1 MKKSVSVLL
10 TVIML
15 FSALMLPVSAAGEYT
30 NGQVKFTIPDKLI
43 QDTEWAGENGYLDYW
58 HTEDYGFEF
67 CLWRETIAVAIHPT
81 NKEGLSVCHD
91 IRWETD
97 YEFTREGAVDTV
109 INGHKFVDDNI
120 EVRYDGKS
128 VNLHL
133 YIFNDGDSYAGKEY
147 YYMTFYV
154 HDESYS
160 SYVDEIMNSF
170 DATYMFYVE
179 EYSEYIWTG
188 IFVLVIGTVL
198 VVKKIK
204 RKKEK

>member
-1 MKKSVSVLL
+1 MKKTVSVFL

-30 NGQVKFTIPDKLI
+30 NGQVKFSIPDVLI

-67 CLWRETIAVAIHPT
+67 CLWRENITVAIHPT
-81 NKEGLSVCHD
+81 DKEGSFICHD

-97 YEFTREGAVDTV
+97 YEATRNGAVDTV
-109 INGHKFVDDNI
+109 INGHEFVDDNI

-128 VNLHL
+128 VILHQ
-133 YIFNDGDSYAGKEY
+133 YIFNDGESYAGKEY
-147 YYMTFYV
+147 YYMTFFI

-160 SYVDEIMNSF
+160 GYVDEIMNSF
-170 DATYMFYVE
+170 DATYLFYVE
-179 EYSEYIWTG
+179 EWSEFIWTG